1 MIARLASGNIYFR
14 EMAQRLLTERLGSA
28 AASAAPVG
36 ASPTGSGARGK
47 LSGKDS
53 EQRTGERVLST
64 KLGAKLEKLVLT
76 PGTADV
82 KRLTSNLEMDQSLV
96 TPAAT
101 ATQHKAQL
109 HALWAPVGSGTLDPS
124 FHLKL
129 LAHSDSAYRAW
140 GVRAAGKHIRK
151 RERVSVM
158 LVSAAL
164 S

>member
-1 MIARLASGNIYFR
+1 
-14 EMAQRLLTERLGSA
+14 MAQRLLTERLGSA

-64 KLGAKLEKLVLT
+64 KLRAKLEKLVLT

-82 KRLTSNLEMDQSLV
+82 KTLTSNLEMDQE
-96 TPAAT
+96 PRY
-101 ATQHKAQL
+101 
-109 HALWAPVGSGTLDPS
+109 PGC
-124 FHLKL
+124 
-129 LAHSDSAYRAW
+129 HSDTTQSTTARTVGAGGQW
-140 GVRAAGKHIRK
+140 HARSFISLEAACAFRLCLSRVGRPWCRK
-151 RERVSVM
+151 THKEKGEGQGELVSVM